1 MLARS
6 DTPIG
11 DVLPLFAQK
20 GIPVSFLVP
29 TPTGYGKSIMDA
41 TGDVRLFL
49 KEAGLHDYSL
59 QGQGQGNKVIVTA
72 YFVYPD
78 RYEKTWASLYRP
90 QTKQGDPRIWFANLK
105 NYCRPDN
112 LLALVV
118 WRGELYVFN
127 LSDLTLRDALIRRPA
142 SVPYNLVK
150 SIISDADS
158 ISNELLNK
166 LRAINQMG
174 FVKTVTAGDTGV
186 GMTLEDLLGL
196 PPNSDRNPD
205 YKGIELKSSRMSEKT
220 AMPNR
225 VNLFTQ
231 VPDWS
236 ISKYNAMGI
245 LMRFGYMKDGRRQ
258 LYCTV
263 SNKPNP
269 QGLLFKVNSE
279 EDILE
284 NIASTNN
291 GREDVA
297 KWSLLK
303 LRTELAK
310 KHNETFWI
318 KATTMF
324 ENGMEYFRY
333 DKVIHT
339 KSPNVSLFGH
349 LIDNGIIT
357 MDYTLSQKNERVR
370 DHGYIFK
377 IHPRNIDILFPQ
389 PIEYTLEER

>member
-6 DTPIG
+6 DTPIS

-20 GIPVSFLVP
+20 GIPVTFLVP

-41 TGDVRLFL
+41 IGDVRLFL
-49 KEAGLHDYSL
+49 KEAGLHDYDL
-59 QGQGQGNKVIVTA
+59 QGQGQENKVIITA

-78 RYEKTWASLYRP
+78 RYEKTYASLYRP

-105 NYCRPDN
+105 KYCNPDN
-112 LLALVV
+112 LLAITVY
-118 WRGELYVFN
+118 RNELYVIN
-127 LSDLTLRDALIRRPA
+127 LSDLTLRNALTNPNTA
-142 SVPYNLVK
+142 AYNLLK
-150 SIISDADS
+150 SIISDANS
-158 ISNELLNK
+158 ISDELLEK
-166 LRAINQMG
+166 LRVIHQMG
-174 FVKTVTAGDTGV
+174 FVPTVTSGDTGV
-186 GMTLEDLLGL
+186 GMTLENLLGL
-196 PPNSDRNPD
+196 PPNCNRNPD
-205 YKGIELKSSRMSEKT
+205 YKGIELKSSRMSDRT
-220 AMPNR
+220 PMPNR
-225 VNLFTQ
+225 VNLYTQ

-236 ISKYNAMGI
+236 ISRYNAMGI
-245 LMRFGYMKDGRRQ
+245 LKRFGYIKDGRLQ

-269 QGLLFKVNSE
+269 QGLYFEVNSD
-279 EDILE
+279 EDLLE
-284 NIASTNN
+284 NIASTNI

-318 KATTMF
+318 KAATTF
-324 ENGMEYFRY
+324 ENGIEYFRY

-339 KSPNVSLFGH
+339 KTPNVSLFGH
-349 LIDNGIIT
+349 LVESGIIT

-377 IHPRNIDILFPQ
+377 LHPRNIDLLFPH
-389 PIEYTLEER
+389 PIEYTL

>member
-6 DTPIG
+6 DTPIS

-20 GIPVSFLVP
+20 GIPVTFLVP

-41 TGDVRLFL
+41 IGDVRLFL
-49 KEAGLHDYSL
+49 KEAGLHDYDL
-59 QGQGQGNKVIVTA
+59 QGQGQENKVIITA

-78 RYEKTWASLYRP
+78 RYEKTYASLYRP

-105 NYCRPDN
+105 KYCNPDN
-112 LLALVV
+112 LLAITVY
-118 WRGELYVFN
+118 RNELYVIN
-127 LSDLTLRDALIRRPA
+127 LSDLTLRNALTNPNTA
-142 SVPYNLVK
+142 AYNLLK
-150 SIISDADS
+150 SIISDANS
-158 ISNELLNK
+158 ISDELLEK
-166 LRAINQMG
+166 LRVIHQMG
-174 FVKTVTAGDTGV
+174 FVPTVTSGDTGV
-186 GMTLEDLLGL
+186 GMTLENLLGL
-196 PPNSDRNPD
+196 PPNCNRNPD
-205 YKGIELKSSRMSEKT
+205 YKGIELKSSRMSDRT
-220 AMPNR
+220 PMPNR
-225 VNLFTQ
+225 VNLYTQ

-236 ISKYNAMGI
+236 ISRYNAMGI
-245 LMRFGYMKDGRRQ
+245 LKRFGYIKDGRLQ

-269 QGLLFKVNSE
+269 QGLYFEVNSD
-279 EDILE
+279 EDLLE
-284 NIASTNN
+284 NIASTNI

-318 KATTMF
+318 KAATTF
-324 ENGMEYFRY
+324 ENGIEYFRY

-339 KSPNVSLFGH
+339 KTPNVSLFGH
-349 LIDNGIIT
+349 LVESGIIT

-370 DHGYIFK
+370 NHGYIFK
-377 IHPRNIDILFPQ
+377 LHPRNIDLLFPH
-389 PIEYTLEER
+389 PIEYTL